1 MELLL
6 DVLVHQEG
14 PRIRDHISHGEV
26 NLQEISQESAN
37 HILCLCISFAGLY
50 LYPDKINRFNGDYLF
65 PVSKRICEV
74 ASGYKSRFHPVSLAR
89 KTVCKLTLSLLKWQD
104 LPNPFADEFSGL
116 ESSDEKLSTQIA
128 DATRACEKLITS
140 VSLSED
146 NVSKL
151 FPLQFDLGKVY
162 TFVEVVVELLN
173 MAQLPTLYMPKE
185 EIDVAVVL
193 RNIVQHGIVIS
204 GQASRTNKLYL

>member
-37 HILCLCISFAGLY
+37 HILCLCIAFAGLY
-50 LYPDKINRFNGDYLF
+50 LYPDKINQVNGDYLF
-65 PVSKRICEV
+65 PISKRICEI
-74 ASGYKSRFHPVSLAR
+74 ARSYKSRFHPVSLAR

-104 LPNPFADEFSGL
+104 LPNPFLDEFSGL

-128 DATRACEKLITS
+128 DATRVCEELITS
-140 VSLSED
+140 LSVD
-146 NVSKL
+146 SVSKL
-151 FPLQFDLGKVY
+151 FPLQFDLGKVN

-173 MAQLPTLYMPKE
+173 MAQFPTLYRPKE
-185 EIDVAVVL
+185 EIEVAVLL
-193 RNIVQHGIVIS
+193 RNIAQHGIVIS
-204 GQASRTNKLYL
+204 GQVSRNTLHL

>member
-1 MELLL
+1 MLL

-26 NLQEISQESAN
+26 HLQEISQESAN
-37 HILCLCISFAGLY
+37 HILCLCVAFAGLY
-50 LYPDKINRFNGDYLF
+50 LYPDKINRFSGDYLF
-65 PVSKRICEV
+65 PISKRICEM
-74 ASGYKSRFHPVSLAR
+74 ARSYKSCFHPVSLAR

-116 ESSDEKLSTQIA
+116 ESSDKKLSTQIA
-128 DATRACEKLITS
+128 DAMRACKKLITS
-140 VSLSED
+140 ASLSED

-173 MAQLPTLYMPKE
+173 IAQFPTLYRPKE
-185 EIDVAVVL
+185 EIEVAVLL
-193 RNIVQHGIVIS
+193 RNIAQHGIVIS
-204 GQASRTNKLYL
+204 GQVRRNTPHL

>member
-37 HILCLCISFAGLY
+37 HILCLCIAFAGLY
-50 LYPDKINRFNGDYLF
+50 LYPDKINQVNGDYLF
-65 PVSKRICEV
+65 PISKRICEI
-74 ASGYKSRFHPVSLAR
+74 ARSYKSRFHPVSLAR

-104 LPNPFADEFSGL
+104 LPNPFLDEFSGL

>member
-1 MELLL
+1 MEKLICKKSHKNQPITFYACASRLQ
-6 DVLVHQEG
+6 DCTFTQIRSTDSMVH
-14 PRIRDHISHGEV
+14 
-26 NLQEISQESAN
+26 
-37 HILCLCISFAGLY
+37 
-50 LYPDKINRFNGDYLF
+50 DYLF

>member
-37 HILCLCISFAGLY
+37 HILCLCIAFAGLY
-50 LYPDKINRFNGDYLF
+50 LYPDKINRVNGDYLF
-65 PVSKRICEV
+65 PVSKRICEI
-74 ASGYKSRFHPVSLAR
+74 ARSYKSRFHPVSLAR

-104 LPNPFADEFSGL
+104 LPNPFLDEFSGL